1 MTTHI
6 NVNEKLLSTSEVLIR
21 LGIPM
26 YKLRYL
32 FQVGKLNDR
41 DFIKLHNG
49 HRVYR
54 ECDIPKIREALFSVQ
69 NK

>member
-1 MTTHI
+1 MIQTGQKI
-6 NVNEKLLSTSEVLIR
+6 LSTSEILKI

-32 FQVGKLNDR
+32 FQVGKLRDD
-41 DFIKLHNG
+41 DFIKLGNG
-49 HRVYR
+49 HKVYR
-54 ECDIPKIREALFSVQ
+54 ESDIPKIKAALFEIT

>member
-1 MTTHI
+1 MIQTG
-6 NVNEKLLSTSEVLIR
+6 EKILSTGEVLKI

-32 FQVGKLNDR
+32 FQVGKLRDS
-41 DFIKLHNG
+41 DFIKLGNG
-49 HRVYR
+49 HKIYR
-54 ECDIPKIREALFSVQ
+54 KSDISKIKEALFEIS

>member
-1 MTTHI
+1 MI
-6 NVNEKLLSTSEVLIR
+6 PVNEKILSTSEVLK
-21 LGIPM
+21 LLDIPM

-32 FQVGKLNDR
+32 FQVGKLRDT
-41 DFIKLHNG
+41 DFIRLGNG

-54 ECDIPKIREALFSVQ
+54 GTDLAKIREALFKTA

>member
-1 MTTHI
+1 MI
-6 NVNEKLLSTSEVLIR
+6 QVNEKILSTSEVLKR
-21 LGIPM
+21 LKVPM

-32 FQVGKLNDR
+32 FQVGKLR
-41 DFIKLHNG
+41 DTDFLKLGNG

-54 ECDIPKIREALFSVQ
+54 ETDLPKIREALFKTA